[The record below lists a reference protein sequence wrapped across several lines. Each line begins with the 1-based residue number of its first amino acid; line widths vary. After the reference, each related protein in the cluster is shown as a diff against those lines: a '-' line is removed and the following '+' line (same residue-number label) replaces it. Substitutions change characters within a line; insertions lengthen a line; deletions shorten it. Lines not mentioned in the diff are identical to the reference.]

1 MLLRR
6 STSTL
11 STAAPL
17 GSRDT
22 LLVTMTACFSVTVA
36 ESTRRGD
43 GSIPYYAM
51 QNRHHRRRTRPRL
64 ITGGMGFHSPL
75 NKVCHLASFFES
87 CFTESDHLKLSFQRQ
102 TCTCT
107 VQWVRV
113 RVDETTVVPKI
124 CSLRLSFLR
133 RRLVR
138 NSLCSEAHCNI
149 KAPSH
154 IQERGC
160 NRRHHF
166 NLPVGQ
172 TPLPSIFITTT
183 ESSMTSSGPSSPPSS
198 WASFTFSSRS
208 SSSPSPP
215 SSQHS
220 LSGQSSASSSASSPL
235 PYPHPQPR
243 IQVSSLLADP
253 QTR

>member
-1 MLLRR
+1 MILRR
-6 STSTL
+6 SPSTL
-11 STAAPL
+11 CAAASL
-17 GSRDT
+17 TSRGF
-22 LLVTMTACFSVTVA
+22 LLVTMPACFSVTVA
-36 ESTRRGD
+36 ESARRGD
-43 GSIPYYAM
+43 GSIPCYAM
-51 QNRHHRRRTRPRL
+51 QIRHHRRRTRPRL

-75 NKVCHLASFFES
+75 NKVCHLASFSES

-113 RVDETTVVPKI
+113 RVDGTTVVPKL

-138 NSLCSEAHCNI
+138 NSLCSGLHCNI

-154 IQERGC
+154 IQKRIC
-160 NRRHHF
+160 NGRHHF
-166 NLPVGQ
+166 NLLLGQ
-172 TPLPSIFITTT
+172 TPLPPIFIPTT
-183 ESSMTSSGPSSPPSS
+183 EGSMTSSGPSSPPSS

-220 LSGQSSASSSASSPL
+220 LSGQSSASSASSPL